1 MNSDLRAAV
10 DDHAAAYNEAVRSGN
25 YSAFL
30 ATFADDAVMR
40 FTNVP
45 VGPFHGRA
53 QITEAY
59 LAQPPTS
66 TLTVRSISEIDP
78 ATARVAVDYDSGDSG
93 VFTVRW
99 RDGQVADLE
108 ITFD

>member
-1 MNSDLRAAV
+1 MSDLRAAV
-10 DDHAAAYNEAVRSGN
+10 DDHAAAFNEAVRTGD

-30 ATFADDAVMR
+30 ATFADDAVMS

-66 TLTVRSISEIDP
+66 TLTVRSIAEINPD
-78 ATARVAVDYDSGDSG
+78 TVRVDVDYDSGDSG
-93 VFTVRW
+93 VFIVRW
-99 RDGQVADLE
+99 RDGQVTDLE